1 MKPTQLYYRLAIY
14 SFAIAMVYAVTNS
27 FFNYDTIAM
36 KFEQLGYPTYL
47 IFVIGISQ
55 MIGLAVILNN
65 KRNWMLEWA
74 YAGFFMNFIFG
85 IIAHLMAKE
94 GNGAAAVVCIV
105 VLWIAYVQNK
115 KLGEIPVSE
124 ENTISS
130 KPITANTL

>member
-14 SFAIAMVYAVTNS
+14 SFAIAMVYAVANS

-115 KLGEIPVSE
+115 KLGEAPVSE